1 MARRWAKRLG
11 LGGWNWRTC
20 WRSVDFWLIAAS
32 IVLPLGFLLLLIPR
46 HPLRV
51 TVRRFRT

>member
-11 LGGWNWRTC
+11 LGGWDWRTC

>member
-1 MARRWAKRLG
+1 MARRWATVLG
-11 LGGWNWRTC
+11 LRGWDWKTC
-20 WRSVDFWLIAAS
+20 WRSLDFWLLVGS
-32 IVLPLGFLLLLIPR
+32 IVLPLGFLLVLLPR